1 VRARRPADAMN
12 EPIVFDPYSILVD
25 FYEQW
30 AKPQQDDIPFYV
42 KRATSVRGPVVE
54 LGVGT
59 GRVAIPI
66 ARAGQDVIG
75 VDASSAMLTEAA
87 RRAAIEGVAD
97 KIRFVDADMRAFIA
111 EQPVELVIIPFRGFL
126 HMLTVDDQLAALT
139 SIWRSL
145 VPGGRLVLNIF
156 LPDPEVQVAQNG
168 RRTSHGDFID
178 ERGRRCEMWGLP
190 EYDVTT
196 QLLHLQVGLDVY
208 EDERLVDSIETGFDL
223 RAIHR
228 YEFEHLLIRAG
239 FEIEALYGWFDE
251 RPLEGDA
258 REQIWVARKP

>member
-1 VRARRPADAMN
+1 MKMN
-12 EPIVFDPYSILVD
+12 EPIVFDPYSIVVD

-30 AKPQQDDIPFYV
+30 AKPQKDDIPFYV
-42 KRATSVRGPVVE
+42 KRATLVRGPVVE

-75 VDASSAMLTEAA
+75 VDASGAMLTEGARKAA
-87 RRAAIEGVAD
+87 AEGVAG
-97 KIRFVDADMRAFIA
+97 KIKFVEADMRTFVA
-111 EQPVELVIIPFRGFL
+111 EPAVELVIIPFRGFL
-126 HMLTVDDQLAALT
+126 HMLTVEDQLAALDA
-139 SIWRSL
+139 IRRSL

-156 LPDPEVQVAQNG
+156 LPDPELVVAQNG
-168 RRTSHGDFID
+168 RKISHGDFVD
-178 ERGRRCEMWGLP
+178 ERGRRCEMWGMP

-196 QLLHLQVGLDVY
+196 QLLHLRIGLDVHD
-208 EDERLVDSIETGFDL
+208 DERLVDTIETGFDL

-228 YEFEHLLIRAG
+228 YEFEHLMIRAG
-239 FEIEALYGWFDE
+239 FKIEALYGWFDE

-258 REQIWVARKP
+258 REMIWVARKP

>member
-1 VRARRPADAMN
+1 MN

-75 VDASSAMLTEAA
+75 VDASNAMLTEAA
-87 RRAAIEGVAD
+87 RRAAMEGVAD
-97 KIRFVDADMRAFIA
+97 KIRFVDADMRTFVADPA
-111 EQPVELVIIPFRGFL
+111 VELVIIPFRGFL
-126 HMLTVDDQLAALT
+126 HLLTVEDQLSTLDA
-139 SIWRSL
+139 IRRSL
-145 VPGGRLVLNIF
+145 VSGGRLVLNIF
-156 LPDPEVQVAQNG
+156 VPAPELVVAQNS
-168 RRTSHGDFID
+168 RRISHGDFVD
-178 ERGRRCEMWGLP
+178 ERGRRCEMWGVP

-196 QLLHLQVGLDVY
+196 QLLHLRIGLDVY
-208 EDERLVDSIETGFDL
+208 EAERLVDTTETGFDL